1 MKTIKIILITITIS
15 LATSPTFAA
24 NDNSTLQVVSTLLE
38 QGNAKDAY
46 QYIMID
52 HDPTSTNVQEWF
64 LMAMAAKATGRPRE
78 ASRYLE
84 KIIELEPSNSDRAR
98 LELAQISFSL
108 GEVKNAKKHLTEVKS
123 HQLPPKVGDNID
135 DFMAF
140 IESEGAPRQWR
151 LRGSLGY
158 MYDSNANA
166 GPTTDSVLMYDLPFT
181 LSPETKEHSGEAVL
195 LQAGG
200 DYMRGITDDTSWQS
214 SISLNNTNYNNYNEL
229 DALVASASTGISMR
243 FNDNWNGSLPIVAD
257 WVKVGHDKSYYSFSY
272 GIAPQVRY
280 SVTESFSLNLGA
292 TISKREYQSTSKRD
306 LDRYSISP
314 MIIYQLNP
322 MNYFRFGFVAGREE
336 SGYDFYTNDLL
347 GVNGMYGYTFRWGL
361 QTTIFGSYNN
371 TEYDGKEAAYNINRH
386 DKTTRVSLELR
397 YPIKAIHSNLIAYAT
412 HTNNN
417 SDLPIYEYD
426 RDQISLS
433 LEAYF

>member
-1 MKTIKIILITITIS
+1 MKKIIQAATIVSALFFT
-15 LATSPTFAA
+15 TTVFAA

-38 QGNAKDAY
+38 KGSAKDAY

-64 LMAMAAKATGRPRE
+64 LMAMTAKATGRPRE
-78 ASRYLE
+78 ASTYFE
-84 KIIELEPSNSDRAR
+84 KVIELEPSNSDRAR

-108 GEVKNAKKHLTEVKS
+108 GEVKNAKKYLTEVKT
-123 HQLPPKVGDNID
+123 HQPPQKVGDNID

-181 LSPETKEHSGEAVL
+181 LSAETKEHSGQAIL
-195 LQAGG
+195 LSAGG
-200 DYMRGITDDTSWQS
+200 DYMRGLTDDTSWQS
-214 SISLNNTNYNNYNEL
+214 SININSTDYNDYNNL
-229 DALVASASTGISMR
+229 DALVASISSGLSMR
-243 FNDNWNGSLPIVAD
+243 FNDKWNGSLPIVAD
-257 WVKVGHDKSYYSFSY
+257 WVKIGHDKSYYSLSY
-272 GIAPQVRY
+272 GVAPQIRY
-280 SVTESFSLNLGA
+280 NVTEKFSFNLGG

-314 MIIYQLNP
+314 MFIYQISP
-322 MNYFRFGFVAGREE
+322 MSFFRVGGVVGKED
-336 SGYDFYTNDLL
+336 SGYDFYSNDLL
-347 GVNGMYGYTFRWGL
+347 GANCMYGFTFRWGL
-361 QTTIFGSYNN
+361 QVTLNGSYSD
-371 TEYDGKEAAYNINRH
+371 TDYDGKEAAYSKARR
-386 DKTTRVSLELR
+386 DKTTRIGLDLR
-397 YPIKAIHSNLIAYAT
+397 YPIKKIYSSLVFSTTYTDNDSNLE
-412 HTNNN
+412 
-417 SDLPIYEYD
+417 IYKYD
-426 RDQISLS
+426 REQTSLS